1 MIVSEWSAM
10 LISFIE
16 LLLECAVNGTPPSR
30 IWSVQHCGGQAGESQ
45 SNVVAGGWSLVA
57 GGRFSAV
64 RSWGLV
70 FATEEHGSSRM
81 VFLDPRDPWRRVGT
95 RWLVLGSCS
104 KVGWCLP
111 FVLSVSKDERWSVFS
126 FRCPSSPSGTSNQ
139 PPATEP
145 VIPFKVRSFF
155 GGRWSVSGGRWEP
168 RMDMEGHG

>member
-1 MIVSEWSAM
+1 MCSEWDASVPDLVSPTLWWAGGGKSIQCGGWW
-10 LISFIE
+10 L
-16 LLLECAVNGTPPSR
+16 VTGR
-30 IWSVQHCGGQAGESQ
+30 WWSVLGCQILGAG
-45 SNVVAGGWSLVA
+45 
-57 GGRFSAV
+57 FC
-64 RSWGLV
+64 
-70 FATEEHGSSRM
+70 HGETRKFTD